1 MVNYKVNTENL
12 SLDAYKKNAYKKI
25 SSVLEDATFSV
36 TRRKYNS
43 KVKYERANLSYATN
57 IHLNFFYKHFIYKH

>member
-25 SSVLEDATFSV
+25 SSVLVLRYKSIWKHA
-36 TRRKYNS
+36 KPS
-43 KVKYERANLSYATN
+43 KGGLTWA
-57 IHLNFFYKHFIYKH
+57 

>member
-25 SSVLEDATFSV
+25 SSVVISISMDIKW
-36 TRRKYNS
+36 KY
-43 KVKYERANLSYATN
+43 RAKLLHVVN
-57 IHLNFFYKHFIYKH
+57 IQSRGGEADYLYWDCS

>member
-25 SSVLEDATFSV
+25 SSVDTSDSGKGVCLTAWSL
-36 TRRKYNS
+36 NWS
-43 KVKYERANLSYATN
+43 KTLPCLCGVSACC
-57 IHLNFFYKHFIYKH
+57 IGQ